1 MVIGQGFSKCIFYH
15 FLDILFANIFTI
27 YWILQIKCQSLKI
40 RNSFENS
47 KSRVQDLFNGVSF
60 IIFGHQTWDLEVKLT
75 PPRVSWF
82 SSTPARIG
90 LSFSEKIRTFSSQNT
105 IHFLGKLE
113 SFSCK
118 RL

>member
-15 FLDILFANIFTI
+15 FLDIFFANIFTI
-27 YWILQIKCQSLKI
+27 YWILRIKCQSLKI

-75 PPRVSWF
+75 PSRVSWF